1 MAKLD
6 ITTLA
11 TSRDHAAAWTSTKSA
26 QAKKDIHAQVVAKS
40 KTSKRVRWV
49 NLAKAMAEGDNL
61 RVNAYAAIGEAKS
74 QAWAA
79 VKAASA
85 PAKVAK
91 PKAAKVAKPTRA
103 PAKPK
108 ANATPDL
115 NAFAKQLAGMD
126 DVAQAAFLTAFANAR
141 KS

>member
-79 VKAASA
+79 VKAANA
-85 PAKVAK
+85 PAS
-91 PKAAKVAKPTRA
+91 A

-108 ANATPDL
+108 AKAKAKAAPKPKADATPDL
-115 NAFAKQLAGMD
+115 NAFAKQLASMD
-126 DVAQAAFLTAFANAR
+126 EAAQAAFLNAFARAR
-141 KS
+141 S

>member
-6 ITTLA
+6 LTTLA

-79 VKAASA
+79 VKAANA
-85 PAKVAK
+85 PAS
-91 PKAAKVAKPTRA
+91 A

-108 ANATPDL
+108 AKAKAKAAPKPKADATPDL
-115 NAFAKQLAGMD
+115 NAFAKQLASMD
-126 DVAQAAFLTAFANAR
+126 EAAQAAFLNAFARAR
-141 KS
+141 S

>member
-79 VKAASA
+79 VKAANA
-85 PAKVAK
+85 PAS
-91 PKAAKVAKPTRA
+91 A

-108 ANATPDL
+108 ADATPDL
-115 NAFAKQLAGMD
+115 NAFAKQLASMD
-126 DVAQAAFLTAFANAR
+126 EAAQAAFLNAFARAR
-141 KS
+141 S

>member
-61 RVNAYAAIGEAKS
+61 RVKAYAAIGEAKS

-79 VKAASA
+79 VKAANA
-85 PAKVAK
+85 PAS
-91 PKAAKVAKPTRA
+91 A

-108 ANATPDL
+108 AKAKAKAAPKPKADATPDL
-115 NAFAKQLAGMD
+115 NAFAKQLASMD
-126 DVAQAAFLTAFANAR
+126 EAAQAAFLNAFARAR
-141 KS
+141 S

>member
-6 ITTLA
+6 LTTLA

-40 KTSKRVRWV
+40 KTSKRVRWA

-79 VKAASA
+79 VKAANA
-85 PAKVAK
+85 PAS
-91 PKAAKVAKPTRA
+91 A

-108 ANATPDL
+108 AKAAPKPKADATPDL
-115 NAFAKQLAGMD
+115 NAFAKQLASMD
-126 DVAQAAFLTAFANAR
+126 EAAQAAFLNAFARAR
-141 KS
+141 S

>member
-6 ITTLA
+6 LTALA
-11 TSRDHAAAWTSTKSA
+11 TSRDHAAAWIVTKSA

-79 VKAASA
+79 VKAANA
-85 PAKVAK
+85 PAS
-91 PKAAKVAKPTRA
+91 A

-108 ANATPDL
+108 AKAKAAPKPKADATPDL
-115 NAFAKQLAGMD
+115 NAFAKQLASMD
-126 DVAQAAFLTAFANAR
+126 EAAQAAFLNAFARAR
-141 KS
+141 S

>member
-11 TSRDHAAAWTSTKSA
+11 TSRDHAAAWIVTKSA

-61 RVNAYAAIGEAKS
+61 RVKAYASIGEAKS

-79 VKAASA
+79 VKAANA
-85 PAKVAK
+85 PAS
-91 PKAAKVAKPTRA
+91 A

-108 ANATPDL
+108 AKAKAAPKPKADATPDL
-115 NAFAKQLAGMD
+115 NAFAKQLASMD
-126 DVAQAAFLTAFANAR
+126 EAAQAAFLNAFARAR
-141 KS
+141 S

>member
-6 ITTLA
+6 LTTLA

-79 VKAASA
+79 VKAANA
-85 PAKVAK
+85 PAS
-91 PKAAKVAKPTRA
+91 A

-108 ANATPDL
+108 AKAAPKPKADATPDL
-115 NAFAKQLAGMD
+115 NAFAKQLASMD
-126 DVAQAAFLTAFANAR
+126 EAAQAAFLNAFARAR
-141 KS
+141 S

>member
-6 ITTLA
+6 LTTLA
-11 TSRDHAAAWTSTKSA
+11 TSRDHAAAWISTKSV

-61 RVNAYAAIGEAKS
+61 RVKAYAAIGEAKS

-79 VKAASA
+79 VKAANA
-85 PAKVAK
+85 PAS
-91 PKAAKVAKPTRA
+91 A

-108 ANATPDL
+108 AAPAKAKAAPKPKADATPDL
-115 NAFAKQLAGMD
+115 TAFVKQLASMD
-126 DVAQAAFLTAFANAR
+126 EAAQAAFLNAFARAR
-141 KS
+141 S